1 MKDFEKV
8 KHLIWR
14 ISEDDSKAFRE
25 FYDLFYIKTYR
36 ISGYFVKSNEL
47 KEEIVSDVF
56 LSVWQRRKN
65 LEKIE
70 NIEAYLYTITRNRA
84 LYYLNQSS
92 QDNTISIEHLSIGYS
107 AHNETPESIV
117 IMEELKQAIN
127 DAVAELP
134 ERCKLIFLMAKEEG
148 LKYKEIAQI
157 LSISEKTVNAQMVTA
172 LQKLGKALRK
182 YLYIYLFLSVI

>member
-1 MKDFEKV
+1 MGEA
-8 KHLIWR
+8 HR
-14 ISEDDSKAFRE
+14 IVTQIQKC
-25 FYDLFYIKTYR
+25 L
-36 ISGYFVKSNEL
+36 N
-47 KEEIVSDVF
+47 
-56 LSVWQRRKN
+56 QKN

-92 QDNTISIEHLSIGYS
+92 QDNTISIEHLAIGYS

-182 YLYIYLFLSVI
+182 YLYLFLSII